1 MKKQVLLAGNWKM
14 NKDIKGSL
22 CFIEEFQEMAEKE
35 DLFGKIGEKI
45 EMALFPQI
53 VNLYALNQKILDLK
67 LPILLGAQ
75 NIHWERSGALTGEN
89 SGCSVL
95 EAGAKMALVGHS
107 ERRHIFG
114 ETDEMTARKY
124 VSSVECGLRPVLC
137 VGETNEEKNRG
148 VTEEVLSRQIRTVF
162 GPDGSLEE
170 NREIIIAYEPVWAIG
185 TGESATAED
194 ASGSCG
200 YIRSLLKEIFSEKV
214 SRDALV
220 LYGGSVKSSNAP
232 AFMKKDGINGLLVGG
247 ASLDPFEFME
257 IAKACGG

>member
-1 MKKQVLLAGNWKM
+1 MKEQILLAGNWKM

-35 DLFGKIGEKI
+35 DLFGKTGKKF
-45 EMALFPQI
+45 EMAIFPQT

-89 SGCSVL
+89 SGSSVL

-124 VSSVECGLRPVLC
+124 VSCVECGLRPVLC
-137 VGETNEEKNRG
+137 VGETEEEKSRG
-148 VTEEVLSRQIRTVF
+148 FTEKVLSRQLRSVF
-162 GPDGSLEE
+162 APDRSSEE
-170 NREIIIAYEPVWAIG
+170 WGEIIIAYEPVWAIG
-185 TGESATAED
+185 TGKSATSED
-194 ASGSCG
+194 AAGSCDF
-200 YIRSLLKEIFSEKV
+200 IRNLLKGICSEKE
-214 SRDALV
+214 SQNAMI
-220 LYGGSVKSSNAP
+220 LYGGSVKSSNAA
-232 AFMKKDGINGLLVGG
+232 AFMENGSINGLLVGG
-247 ASLDPFEFME
+247 ASLDPFEFMG
-257 IAKACGG
+257 ILRACGV